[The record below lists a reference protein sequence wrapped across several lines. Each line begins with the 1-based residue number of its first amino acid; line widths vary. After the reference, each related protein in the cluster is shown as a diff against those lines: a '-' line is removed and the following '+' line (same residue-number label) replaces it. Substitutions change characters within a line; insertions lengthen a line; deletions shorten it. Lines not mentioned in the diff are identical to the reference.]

1 MGRAKKKFSNL
12 AENGTNRPD
21 DIKSGLN
28 LVSDRKVCVVRKREV
43 RLQAFSYAS
52 PLTLYALNKCSSC
65 LVVEVCKRTS
75 TYDLGSQPAAFV
87 TDCVLAGAG

>member
-1 MGRAKKKFSNL
+1 MILLARAGFEADSAL
-12 AENGTNRPD
+12 MFQVDGDEAA
-21 DIKSGLN
+21 
-28 LVSDRKVCVVRKREV
+28 SDCVVRQREV
-43 RLQAFSYAS
+43 RLQACTYAG

-87 TDCVLAGAG
+87 TDCALAGAG